1 MNNILILLS
10 FVVLLQAVV
19 IWFLNEKL
27 TKLNI
32 LVDDLQSEIKLYTC
46 LNLNNKKDEI
56 NRNKVGKWL
65 K

>member
-1 MNNILILLS
+1 MNNILILLG

-27 TKLNI
+27 TKLDI
-32 LVDDLQSEIKLYTC
+32 LVEDLQSEIKLYAC

>member
-32 LVDDLQSEIKLYTC
+32 LVEDLQSEIKLYTC